1 MLLQSVEASNFGAR
15 TWCSARPYVNTR
27 LVGILG
33 LEFPDELQ
41 SWGENK
47 GYVRSLVRAL
57 MLYTEQTGVETTG
70 TVAIA

>member
-1 MLLQSVEASNFGAR
+1 
-15 TWCSARPYVNTR
+15 
-27 LVGILG
+27 VGILG

-57 MLYTEQTGVETTG
+57 VLNTEQTGVETTG